1 MVHGWRL
8 RWALAGAMSLAL
20 SGCGGGGGSTG
31 GSTTT
36 PSIDPLGVP
45 RSVAI
50 TGSGALTASGGS
62 DRDLILVFVSAY
74 PWSDETTVVVNGGTS
89 LLAKLPTTVSRAAT
103 RDSGVPS
110 GVATATRAARGRATI
125 GTHRAFTLAPVGLS
139 GNVSATVRYTGSNVV
154 LYVDDTEPSAL
165 LSDAQVADLGAQ
177 FDQALYPRVTGL
189 CGSPSDVDGNQ
200 RVLILCSPRINE
212 RGYGAFA
219 PADIASGAGN
229 DADLL
234 YMLAPLDQAGKDYA
248 TLGPAMRATFAHEL
262 QHLVNYNQK
271 VLVRQVPT
279 GEQSW
284 LNEAISFNI
293 EPLVGLAD
301 TPGGPPEKSWA
312 FFESPESYTL
322 LELTGAYKRGHAGC
336 GFLFGRYLV
345 DHYGEQVLAKLDG
358 SALIGQANVAA
369 ATGAVFADLFSDWAA
384 AVYLNNTGL
393 NSDSRYAIPGFQTR
407 AKYATVTLAGPQM
420 TMVDGTNGQPA
431 FRVNLPQ
438 SGVRYVRVTKPA
450 ATGVAFSCTAPAN
463 DQVRLLV
470 IPVPAGT

>member
-1 MVHGWRL
+1 MLHTWRL
-8 RWALAGAMSLAL
+8 RWLLACAWAAALAG
-20 SGCGGGGGSTG
+20 CGGGGSTG
-31 GSTTT
+31 GSTPAVTT
-36 PSIDPLGVP
+36 DTLGVP

-50 TGSGALTASGGS
+50 SGSGSLTASGGS
-62 DRDLILVFVSAY
+62 DRDLILVFVSSY
-74 PWSDETTVVVNGGTS
+74 PWSDDTTVVVNGGTS
-89 LLAKLPTTVSRAAT
+89 LLAKLPTTVSRAAA
-103 RDSGVPS
+103 RDSGVPP
-110 GVATATRAARGRATI
+110 GPTGLTRTARGRATI
-125 GTHRAFTLAPVGLS
+125 ATHRTFNLAPVALTGS
-139 GNVSATVRYTGSNVV
+139 VPATVRYTGSNVV
-154 LYVDDTEPSAL
+154 LYVDDSEPSNL

-177 FDQALYPRVTGL
+177 FDQVLYPRVTGL
-189 CGSPSDVDGNQ
+189 CGQPSDVDSNQ
-200 RVLILCSPRINE
+200 RVLVLCSPRINE

-219 PADIASGAGN
+219 PSDIAAGAGN

-284 LNEAISFNI
+284 LNEGISFNI

-336 GFLFGRYLV
+336 GFLFVRYLV
-345 DHYGEQVLAKLDG
+345 DHYGEQILTKLDS
-358 SALIGQANVAA
+358 SALVGQANVAA
-369 ATGAVFADLFSDWAA
+369 ATGAVFADVFSDWAA

-393 NSDSRYAIPGFQTR
+393 NSDSRYALPGFQTR
-407 AKYATVTLAGPQM
+407 ATYATVTLAGPRL
-420 TMVDGTNGQPA
+420 TTVDGSNGQPA

-450 ATGVAFSCTAPAN
+450 ASGVTLSCTAPAN